1 MLVSTRLMMIDAHGF
16 HISTFG
22 PTYASSCHQCLASCK
37 PKSLHRDHVTACV
50 DAIDHPPPCPAVSE
64 RVCWVCGLLRQFAGC
79 QFCSW
84 NQWANKAHTNIIRYN
99 WIQLLK
105 PMYRRI
111 ISPKNLRD
119 LWLLSPL
126 KWHIQIQAN
135 SKDSRASSHH
145 SKDVTSNDRKFS
157 KQKKQKQPTSSSPS
171 THLNK
176 TSLKHTYPPPLSTL
190 IMGTKTSDIL
200 YRIRLARQHL
210 EGPGHWSSR

>member
-1 MLVSTRLMMIDAHGF
+1 MASTYQHLDPPMRLAVSVSLHASRSHRTRIMWRHA
-16 HISTFG
+16 STPSTIPLLALQSVKESAESAACCG
-22 PTYASSCHQCLASCK
+22 SLLAASSVLGISGQIKLIQIK
-37 PKSLHRDHVTACV
+37 
-50 DAIDHPPPCPAVSE
+50 
-64 RVCWVCGLLRQFAGC
+64 
-79 QFCSW
+79 
-84 NQWANKAHTNIIRYN
+84 IRYN

-111 ISPKNLRD
+111 ISPNNLRD

-157 KQKKQKQPTSSSPS
+157 KQQNQNSQHHQVHQLISTKRASNTPIHHPYQPLGS
-171 THLNK
+171 
-176 TSLKHTYPPPLSTL
+176 
-190 IMGTKTSDIL
+190 KTSDIL